1 MKNDK
6 IKSLRE
12 MAAEV
17 FPKKRDR
24 QHWMRKSNMFLDGA
38 SPRQKMKTAK
48 GAEQVEQLLG
58 RIKHG
63 VYC

>member
-1 MKNDK
+1 MKKDNTK
-6 IKSLRE
+6 TLRE
-12 MAAEV
+12 IAAEV
-17 FPKKRDR
+17 FPNKRDR
-24 QHWMRKSNMFLDGA
+24 QYWMRKSNMFLDGA

-58 RIKHG
+58 RIKYG